1 MTINPLFSELG
12 MTYPIFQ
19 GGMAWV
25 ADGRLAAAV
34 SNAGG
39 MGIIGCGHAPAEVV
53 AHEIEVARKLTDRP
67 FGVNVMLLSPH
78 VREVVEVIL
87 AAQNT
92 ITLVTTGAGNPAD
105 YLPKFKAAGMKVFPV
120 VPSVGLARMM
130 EREGVDGVIAEGME
144 SGGHIGRMT
153 TMALVPQVVD
163 AVSIPVIAAGGIG
176 DGRGLA
182 AALMLGAQGVQM
194 GTRFLVAKE
203 SHIHPQY
210 KAAVLKAKDIDTV
223 VTGQYLGHPAR
234 VIKNKLARHFIAQEK
249 TEARKEHPD
258 YDKVEELGNGSLRLA
273 VQTGDDEHGSYM
285 AGQIAGLVKQE
296 ETAAGILASTMKQ
309 AQQVLAQVSL

>member
-296 ETAAGILASTMKQ
+296 ETAASILASTMKQ